1 MARRVSATPQSPE
14 RYVVGPGILV
24 ANAPVDASGNLI
36 FDKATKRISLAGA
49 TLLGALDEGNN
60 LSFDVEFEYT
70 RLEKARG
77 LIGNI
82 GVPRLTQANA
92 SITGTM
98 LEFTGDTLDIQ
109 HPGLST
115 VDWMDAGDPATLTI
129 GTGESGVKYDAKAL
143 GSGGNDVR
151 VAHVNPGT
159 ANATLSVSVAGNDIT
174 VSMATDN
181 ATTPAIISTAA
192 QVRDAVNAHAG
203 ASALVVA
210 SFPGTATGTGT
221 AVAQAMTALSG
232 GGGNQS
238 KVGVIK
244 TPNGYVT
251 SADQLANLVMIGER
265 PNAADGIACLIKR
278 AMNESNFSLSLE
290 ADETES
296 TVEVNFTA
304 SYDIED
310 HDAATGSWKPPYE
323 IYSLTPAV
331 AV

>member
-1 MARRVSATPQSPE
+1 
-14 RYVVGPGILV
+14 
-24 ANAPVDASGNLI
+24 
-36 FDKATKRISLAGA
+36 
-49 TLLGALDEGNN
+49 
-60 LSFDVEFEYT
+60 VEFEYT

-98 LEFTGDTLDIQ
+98 LEFDDAKFKFM
-109 HPGLST
+109 HPGMST

-129 GTGESGVKYDAKAL
+129 GTGESGVKYDATAL

-174 VSMATDN
+174 VSMATDG
-181 ATTPAIISTAA
+181 AATPAITSTAA

-210 SFPGTATGTGT
+210 SFPGAATGTGL

-238 KVGVIK
+238 KVGVVK

-251 SADQLANLVMIGER
+251 NADQLSNLVMIGER
-265 PNAADGIACLIKR
+265 SNAADGVACLIKR
-278 AMNESNFSLSLE
+278 AFNEGNFSLSLE
-290 ADETES
+290 SDETES
-296 TVEVNFTA
+296 AIEVNFTA
-304 SYDIED
+304 SYDIGD

-323 IYSLTPAV
+323 VYLLSPVAAV
-331 AV
+331 